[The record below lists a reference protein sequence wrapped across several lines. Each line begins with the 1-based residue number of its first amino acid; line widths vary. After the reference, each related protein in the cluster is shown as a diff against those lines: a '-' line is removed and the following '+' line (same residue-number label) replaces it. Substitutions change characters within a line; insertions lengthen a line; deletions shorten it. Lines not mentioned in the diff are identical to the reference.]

1 MTRKQVRAELE
12 AQEERIAVQGKELE
26 EARSETNASRQ
37 AAIEQ
42 REHINFILRAGARI
56 RHVAHK
62 IADSVQTSVDDAGRM
77 LR

>member
-26 EARSETNASRQ
+26 EVRNETNASRQ
-37 AAIEQ
+37 AAVEQ
-42 REHINFILRAGARI
+42 RENINFILRAGARI

-62 IADSVQTSVDDAGRM
+62 IADGVQASVDDAGRF